1 MQSKIMRSLK
11 SIDDMTKILEK
22 KIDNKN
28 NRPKEFHILE
38 LPGTNLKF
46 LLNTLKEMKD
56 KFKISAENISY
67 KKFKFCNWN
76 KKGHWE
82 HSGYI

>member
-46 LLNTLKEMKD
+46 LLNTLKEMKN

-67 KKFKFCNWN
+67 KKFKFCN
-76 KKGHWE
+76 
-82 HSGYI
+82 